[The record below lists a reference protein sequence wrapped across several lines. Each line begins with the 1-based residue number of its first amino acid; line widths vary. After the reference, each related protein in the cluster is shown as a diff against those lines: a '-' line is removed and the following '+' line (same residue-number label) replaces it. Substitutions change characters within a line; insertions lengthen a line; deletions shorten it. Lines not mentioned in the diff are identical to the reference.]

1 MVDPANVT
9 NYRMSQYELEEFA
22 LFSIVVA
29 GKTASTQARLL
40 QDFLNDIPA
49 LFLGEISPFAK
60 IRYMING
67 GILRDKLE
75 KSKLGQ
81 YTKIYKAFREIVM
94 LPIDLRTCTV
104 EELEAIH
111 GIGPKTARFFILHS
125 RPNQK
130 VAALD
135 THILRYM
142 REELGIPTPKSTPSG
157 KKYAELEQL
166 FIKHAEDLGRD
177 TAELD
182 LEIWNRYSKGGNNAQ

>member
-1 MVDPANVT
+1 LVDPANVT